1 MTENQIRRK
10 LKPAIPRHAIVAAN
24 RKRRKLILDGER
36 PNTPAKIECYDIA
49 KANLMRFFDN
59 VDFILK
65 KRGKIKEKGQ
75 GSHHKWGLN
84 TMIKDINKLYSFK
97 IDQGYVSRI
106 KKGEKSSCG
115 FFLMQV
121 IAHYLSE
128 DVGYLL
134 TVNLKNIDYNEKV
147 RQDNAKIEKVIM
159 DMFNAKEF

>member
-1 MTENQIRRK
+1 VLITSTETHERFLFGSVRRSFT
-10 LKPAIPRHAIVAAN
+10 LHFSAAAI
-24 RKRRKLILDGER
+24 LS
-36 PNTPAKIECYDIA
+36 T
-49 KANLMRFFDN
+49 
-59 VDFILK
+59 
-65 KRGKIKEKGQ
+65 
-75 GSHHKWGLN
+75 
-84 TMIKDINKLYSFK
+84 T
-97 IDQGYVSRI
+97 
-106 KKGEKSSCG
+106 SSCG